1 MSSSTDNRRR
11 RTGANTES
19 QPEIRQS
26 SLPRWLESL
35 AGFSLRFDRFLR
47 DIIGLA
53 LITGAVLLLF
63 GLLNVS
69 QGSIITPWVN
79 FIRHWLGWGAYGF
92 ITLLALG
99 GVMALWRGSRR
110 KTMLTL
116 SQVLALEGILFTLTA
131 LLSLFN
137 GHLLDR
143 AESGLDGG
151 YIGWGLA
158 EIFNRILPAPFSTI
172 LLLILLTVL
181 VIIGFRLP
189 ALIARMLDK
198 FLLTEQDLQAE
209 GIDLQDGMIEP
220 LEALTPPNVETAGTK
235 ASLIISKT
243 TGVAAAQD
251 GRLPPLNI
259 LMQEKSS
266 KPDEEN
272 IHHIASGIERTLL
285 EFGIPARVV
294 GYRTGPT
301 ITQYAVE
308 PGYTEKPGPDGEIVR
323 QKVRVSQIA
332 NLQRDLA
339 LSLSAERIRIEAP
352 VPGQS
357 FIGVEVP
364 NERISIVRLRS
375 ILESDAFQQVGSPL
389 SVAMGKNVSGQPIV
403 SDLGR
408 MPHLLIAGTT
418 GSGKSVFIQSLAVCL
433 AMNNTP
439 SDLRMAMLDPKMV
452 ELARFN
458 GLPHLL
464 GKVETQVERML
475 GVLQWAVEE
484 MGRRYRLLE
493 ALHSRDLESY
503 NRKMQRKNLETLPRI
518 VLIIDELADL
528 MMSAPDQTEPAVV
541 RLAQMARATGIHLVV
556 ATQRPSTDVVTG
568 LIKANFPTRVSFT
581 VASSVD
587 SRVILD
593 ANGAETLM
601 GRGDMLFLNP
611 ELGTLLRC
619 QGVMVTD
626 HEIERV
632 VNFWKEM
639 QKGEEPE
646 PSPWEELIQAQ
657 GEAPDDELLQKAVD
671 VVRKSQRAS
680 ASLLQRRLRVGYPR
694 AASLIDKLEEM
705 GVIGPAV
712 AGGKEREVFYSA
724 DDETDPLADMD
735 SGDDGEEGE
744 QD

>member
-1 MSSSTDNRRR
+1 MSSPSQNKRHRTSTQ
-11 RTGANTES
+11 TEP
-19 QPEIRQS
+19 QAEPRQS

-47 DIIGLA
+47 DIVGLA
-53 LITGAVLLLF
+53 LITGAVLLLL
-63 GLLNVS
+63 GLLNIS
-69 QGSIITPWVN
+69 QGSVVTPWVL
-79 FIRHWLGWGAYGF
+79 FIRRWLGWGAYGF
-92 ITLLALG
+92 IALLVMG

-110 KTMLTL
+110 RTMLTL
-116 SQVLALEGILFTLTA
+116 GQVLALEGVLFA
-131 LLSLFN
+131 AVSLLSLFN

-143 AESGLDGG
+143 AEAGLDGG

-158 EIFNRILPAPFSTI
+158 EIFNRILPAPFSTV
-172 LLLILLTVL
+172 LLLLLLVVFITIGFGLPKLIASGLDRLLLTDEDTAAGGV
-181 VIIGFRLP
+181 
-189 ALIARMLDK
+189 
-198 FLLTEQDLQAE
+198 DLQT
-209 GIDLQDGMIEP
+209 GVIEP
-220 LEALTPPNVETAGTK
+220 LEALTPPEPESETGTHPQQK
-235 ASLIISKT
+235 GAISASSLE
-243 TGVAAAQD
+243 D
-251 GRLPPLNI
+251 GRLPPVNI

-364 NERISIVRLRS
+364 NERISIVRLRG
-375 ILESDAFQQVGSPL
+375 ILESDAFQQIGSPL
-389 SVAMGKNVSGQPIV
+389 AVAVGKNVSGQAVV
-403 SDLGR
+403 SDLSR

-439 SDLRMAMLDPKMV
+439 ADLRMAMLDPKMV

-493 ALHSRDLESY
+493 ASHSRDLESY

-611 ELGTLLRC
+611 EIGTPLRC

-639 QKGEEPE
+639 QKGEEPL

-657 GEAPDDELLQKAVD
+657 GEAPDDEMLQKAVE

-712 AGGKEREVFYSA
+712 AGGKEREVFYA
-724 DDETDPLADMD
+724 PDDETDPMEAMD
-735 SGDDGEEGE
+735 PDEDDEPV
-744 QD
+744 

>member
-1 MSSSTDNRRR
+1 MSSPTENKRRKI
-11 RTGANTES
+11 NIQTE
-19 QPEIRQS
+19 QQAEPQQS

-47 DIIGLA
+47 DIVGLA
-53 LITGAVLLLF
+53 LITGAVLLLL
-63 GLLNVS
+63 GLLNIS
-69 QGSIITPWVN
+69 QGSVITPWVF
-79 FIRHWLGWGAYGF
+79 FIRRWLGWGAYGF
-92 ITLLALG
+92 IALLVLG

-116 SQVLALEGILFTLTA
+116 GQVLALEGILFVAVA

-143 AESGLDGG
+143 AEAGLDGG

-172 LLLILLTVL
+172 LLLVLLILF
-181 VIIGFRLP
+181 VIIGFGLP
-189 ALIARMLDK
+189 ALIFRVVDRL
-198 FLLTEQDLQAE
+198 LLTDEDTAAAGVDLQT
-209 GIDLQDGMIEP
+209 GVLEP
-220 LEALTPPNVETAGTK
+220 LEALTPPKADSDNQAGPLHVSK
-235 ASLIISKT
+235 NAASASSL
-243 TGVAAAQD
+243 QD

-259 LMQEKSS
+259 LMQEKST

-389 SVAMGKNVSGQPIV
+389 AVAMGKNVSGQAIV
-403 SDLGR
+403 SDLSR

-439 SDLRMAMLDPKMV
+439 ADLRMAMLDPKMV

-493 ALHSRDLESY
+493 ASHSRDLESY
-503 NRKMQRKNLETLPRI
+503 NRKMQRKNLETLPRL

-611 ELGTLLRC
+611 EIGTPLRC

-639 QKGEEPE
+639 QKDEETV
-646 PSPWEELIQAQ
+646 PSPWEELIQTQ
-657 GEAPDDELLQKAVD
+657 GEAPDDEMLQKAIE

-694 AASLIDKLEEM
+694 AASLIDRLEEM

-712 AGGKEREVFYSA
+712 AGGKEREVFYDP
-724 DDETDPLADMD
+724 DDETDPLESMD
-735 SGDDGEEGE
+735 PDEDDKPN
-744 QD
+744 

>member
-1 MSSSTDNRRR
+1 MSSSSDNRRR
-11 RTGANTES
+11 RTGGKTEP

-63 GLLNVS
+63 GMLNVS

-79 FIRHWLGWGAYGF
+79 FIRRWLGWGAYGF
-92 ITLLALG
+92 IALLALG

-116 SQVLALEGILFTLTA
+116 SQVLALEGVLFTFTA

-181 VIIGFRLP
+181 VIIGFGLP

-209 GIDLQDGMIEP
+209 GVDLQDGMIEP
-220 LEALTPPNVETAGTK
+220 LEALTPPNAETDSPA
-235 ASLIISKT
+235 ASLIVSKT
-243 TGVAAAQD
+243 AGVAQD

-308 PGYTEKPGPDGEIVR
+308 PGYTEKPGPDGEIIR

-389 SVAMGKNVSGQPIV
+389 AVAMGKNVSGQPVV
-403 SDLGR
+403 SDLAR

-493 ALHSRDLESY
+493 ASHSRDLESY

-611 ELGTLLRC
+611 EIGTPLRC

-639 QKGEEPE
+639 QNGEEPE

-657 GEAPDDELLQKAVD
+657 GEAPDDELLQKAVE

>member
-1 MSSSTDNRRR
+1 MSSSSDNKRR
-11 RTGANTES
+11 RTGTHTEP
-19 QPEIRQS
+19 QTETRQS

-69 QGSIITPWVN
+69 QGSIITPWVH
-79 FIRHWLGWGAYGF
+79 FIRRWMGWGAYGF
-92 ITLLALG
+92 IALLALG

-116 SQVLALEGILFTLTA
+116 SQILALEGVLFTVTA

-143 AESGLDGG
+143 AEAGLDGG

-181 VIIGFRLP
+181 VIIGFGLP
-189 ALIARMLDK
+189 ALTARMLDK
-198 FLLTEQDLQAE
+198 FLLTEQDLAAD
-209 GIDLQDGMIEP
+209 GVDLQTGMIEP
-220 LEALTPPNVETAGTK
+220 LEALSPPEAEAAGDAASLPAPKTAGP
-235 ASLIISKT
+235 
-243 TGVAAAQD
+243 AAAQD

-389 SVAMGKNVSGQPIV
+389 AVAMGKNVSGQSVV

-439 SDLRMAMLDPKMV
+439 ADLRMAMLDPKMV

-464 GKVETQVERML
+464 GKVETQIERML

-493 ALHSRDLESY
+493 ASHSRDLESY

-518 VLIIDELADL
+518 VIIIDELADL

-611 ELGTLLRC
+611 EIGTPLRC

-639 QKGEEPE
+639 QKDEEPA

-657 GEAPDDELLQKAVD
+657 GVAPDDELLQKAVE

-712 AGGKEREVFYSA
+712 AGGKEREVFYSPN
-724 DDETDPLADMD
+724 DGTDPLEEMD
-735 SGDDGEEGE
+735 SGEDGEEGE
-744 QD
+744 PN

>member
-1 MSSSTDNRRR
+1 MSSSSDNRRR
-11 RTGANTES
+11 RTGAKTEP

-63 GLLNVS
+63 GMLNVS

-79 FIRHWLGWGAYGF
+79 FIRRWLGWGAYGF
-92 ITLLALG
+92 IALLALG

-116 SQVLALEGILFTLTA
+116 SQVLALEGVLFTFTA

-181 VIIGFRLP
+181 VIIGFGLP

-209 GIDLQDGMIEP
+209 GVDLQDGMIEP
-220 LEALTPPNVETAGTK
+220 LEALTPPNTETDSPA
-235 ASLIISKT
+235 ASLIVSKT
-243 TGVAAAQD
+243 AGVAQD

-308 PGYTEKPGPDGEIVR
+308 PGYTEKPGPDGEIIR

-389 SVAMGKNVSGQPIV
+389 AVAMGKNVSGQPVV
-403 SDLGR
+403 SDLAR

-493 ALHSRDLESY
+493 ASHSRDLESY

-611 ELGTLLRC
+611 EIGTPLRC

-639 QKGEEPE
+639 QNGEEPE

-657 GEAPDDELLQKAVD
+657 GEAPDDELLQKAVE

>member
-1 MSSSTDNRRR
+1 MSSSSDNRRR
-11 RTGANTES
+11 RTGAKTEP

-63 GLLNVS
+63 GMLNVS

-79 FIRHWLGWGAYGF
+79 FIRRWLGWGAYGF
-92 ITLLALG
+92 IALLALG

-116 SQVLALEGILFTLTA
+116 SQVLALEGVLFTFTA

-181 VIIGFRLP
+181 VIIGFGLP

-209 GIDLQDGMIEP
+209 GVDLQDGMIEP
-220 LEALTPPNVETAGTK
+220 LEALTPPNAETDSPA
-235 ASLIISKT
+235 ASLIVSKT
-243 TGVAAAQD
+243 AGVAQD

-308 PGYTEKPGPDGEIVR
+308 PGYTEKPGPDGEIIR

-389 SVAMGKNVSGQPIV
+389 AVAMGKNVSGQPVV
-403 SDLGR
+403 SDLAR

-493 ALHSRDLESY
+493 ASHSRDLESY

-611 ELGTLLRC
+611 EIGTPLRC

-639 QKGEEPE
+639 QNGEEPE

-657 GEAPDDELLQKAVD
+657 GEAPDDELLQKAVE

>member
-1 MSSSTDNRRR
+1 MSSPTENKRRKI
-11 RTGANTES
+11 NIQTE
-19 QPEIRQS
+19 QQAEPQQS

-47 DIIGLA
+47 DIVGLA
-53 LITGAVLLLF
+53 LITGAVLLLL
-63 GLLNVS
+63 GLLNIS
-69 QGSIITPWVN
+69 QGSVITPWVF
-79 FIRHWLGWGAYGF
+79 FIRRWLGWGAYGF
-92 ITLLALG
+92 IALLVLG

-116 SQVLALEGILFTLTA
+116 GQVLALEGILFVAVA

-143 AESGLDGG
+143 AEAGLDGG

-172 LLLILLTVL
+172 LLLLLLILF
-181 VIIGFRLP
+181 VIIGFSLP
-189 ALIARMLDK
+189 ALIFRVVDRL
-198 FLLTEQDLQAE
+198 LLTDEDTAAAGVDLQT
-209 GIDLQDGMIEP
+209 GVLEP
-220 LEALTPPNVETAGTK
+220 LEALTPPEADSDNQAGPLHVSK
-235 ASLIISKT
+235 NAASASSL
-243 TGVAAAQD
+243 QD

-259 LMQEKSS
+259 LMQEKST

-389 SVAMGKNVSGQPIV
+389 AVAMGKNVSGQAIV
-403 SDLGR
+403 SDLSR

-439 SDLRMAMLDPKMV
+439 ADLRMAMLDPKMV

-493 ALHSRDLESY
+493 ASHSRDLESY
-503 NRKMQRKNLETLPRI
+503 NRKMQRKNLETLPRL

-611 ELGTLLRC
+611 EIGTPLRC

-639 QKGEEPE
+639 QKDEEPV
-646 PSPWEELIQAQ
+646 PSPWEELIQTQ
-657 GEAPDDELLQKAVD
+657 GEAPDDEMLQKAIE

-694 AASLIDKLEEM
+694 AASLIDRLEEM

-712 AGGKEREVFYSA
+712 AGGKEREVFYDP
-724 DDETDPLADMD
+724 DDETDPLESMD
-735 SGDDGEEGE
+735 PDEDDKPN
-744 QD
+744 